1 MPPSFEGVT
10 NSDVPVSKKNNKLGN
25 VRKFNRMLTEFG
37 VNVCLCIK
45 YLEYNTEC
53 KISKETST
61 RLLSNK
67 NYANVLCDAFTET
80 KVPNYS
86 KTYLVSDT
94 LMY

>member
-10 NSDVPVSKKNNKLGN
+10 NSDVPVSKKNNKLCN
-25 VRKFNRMLTEFG
+25 VNKFNLMLTDRYRI
-37 VNVCLCIK
+37 IK

-86 KTYLVSDT
+86 KTYLVYDT